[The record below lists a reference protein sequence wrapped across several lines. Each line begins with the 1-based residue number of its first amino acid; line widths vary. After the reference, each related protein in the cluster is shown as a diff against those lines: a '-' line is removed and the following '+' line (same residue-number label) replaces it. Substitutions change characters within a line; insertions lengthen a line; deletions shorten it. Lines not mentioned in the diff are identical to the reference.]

1 MQVHVQALMMM
12 MNLLS
17 IVFDALWYW
26 ILGMTAEG
34 DNCVLMAKGTTLFF
48 KKKKKRCGDTKLL
61 TETIYLT

>member
-1 MQVHVQALMMM
+1 MQVRRQALMM

-34 DNCVLMAKGTTLFF
+34 DNCVLMAKGTTFF
-48 KKKKKRCGDTKLL
+48 FQMRRHEAFD
-61 TETIYLT
+61 